1 MAILDQYGN
10 AFEQDILHEHQTSS
24 LVHLQRQVAE
34 HPAKGITP
42 ARLNE
47 ILNAAETG
55 DLVAQH
61 ELFEDMEERDGH
73 VFAELAKRKR
83 SMVSLDWE
91 IVAPRNAS
99 KEEENAVAYATE
111 VMQDLGDLEDIL
123 FDALDAIS
131 HGFSAQEIEWARIGK
146 DWMPNRLHHRPQS
159 WFTLDKATRTELRLR
174 DSTPEGQPLKPFGW
188 LLHTHRAKSGY
199 IARSGLGRI
208 LVWPYLFKHYSVGD
222 LAEFLD
228 ICGIPIRIGKYPGN
242 ATREEKSTL
251 WKAVA
256 GMGHAAAGIIPQSM
270 MIEFEQA
277 AQGSEKPFEMM
288 IRWAEH
294 TQTKAITG
302 NLPGNEKGTGSGI
315 GSGMAD
321 LANEVRKEIRDS
333 DAKQLAG
340 TITKQIIYP
349 LLAINKGWADPRRCP
364 RFQFDIAEGEDIKL
378 YADSLPKLVG
388 IGMRIPPEW
397 AHDKLR
403 IPQAGEK
410 DPVLA
415 AAPAQPVP
423 AAPKKDTP
431 PAKLAALQSSLLA
444 ALKAMPQQSQTFPDQ
459 LAIDAA
465 LSYVSEDLQRQTAQ
479 WLKPA
484 LAALQAT
491 SSPEEAL
498 ALLGGAHPLV
508 EESDLV
514 EALARVMFVC
524 QLVGWD
530 AVQGELDGNA

>member
-340 TITKQIIYP
+340 TITKQLIYP

-378 YADSLPKLVG
+378 YAESLPKLVG
-388 IGMRIPPEW
+388 IGMRISPDW

-403 IPQAGEK
+403 IPQAGDS

-415 AAPAQPVP
+415 VAPAAPA
-423 AAPKKDTP
+423 AKPKETP
-431 PAKLAALQSSLLA
+431 PAKLAALQASVIA
-444 ALKAMPQQSQTFPDQ
+444 ALQASTKQEEFADQ
-459 LAIDAA
+459 AAIDAA
-465 LSYVSEDLQRQTAQ
+465 MAAATQDLQPITERWLAPMMAALRDKGDPAQALELLSSQNPFVSEEI
-479 WLKPA
+479 
-484 LAALQAT
+484 LA
-491 SSPEEAL
+491 
-498 ALLGGAHPLV
+498 
-508 EESDLV
+508 

-524 QLVGWD
+524 ELVGWD
-530 AVQGELDGNA
+530 AVRGELNGNA